1 MRLLRVVLSVAILFT
16 ATLLTSA
23 QGIAW
28 RTIADSERAIPG
40 RALPPQFDPHLYA
53 ARGEYQAF
61 QIVIPAGVEV
71 TDAVCSDLTSG
82 QSHKIPASNVTFYRE
97 HYVNIDAPS
106 PDRHGGNRSLGAGSY
121 PDPLIPFRDP
131 KSGKPLSG
139 NLRAVPF
146 RAEGN
151 TMLTLWIDVFVPRD
165 APAAEYRANVML
177 TSDKG
182 KFGIPWT
189 LTVWNF
195 DLPLK
200 PTLKSSFAFWNAPTR
215 ADTEELLRHRLMP
228 QHIAASPSASLDRA
242 LEKDYGLTMTDA
254 GYWSGADNSHCS
266 MKPAPAVKDLM
277 NTVAQHDP
285 GIWLFNYTAD
295 EVGKCRN
302 LYPQIA
308 AWGSNL
314 HEAHIK
320 NLVVMGPVPGLFDSV
335 DIWVVL
341 PMQFENPADIAAAR
355 AHGNEIWSYN
365 ALVQDGYSPKWLIDY
380 DTIGYRLQA
389 GFLSE
394 SLGLTGLLYWRIDRW
409 DNDPWTHINN
419 EGVFSSGNYPGDGLL
434 VYPGAPVGMPDA
446 IVPSIR
452 LQQLRE
458 GEQDFE
464 YVELLKHL
472 GRGDWALERIRTVA
486 KDWNNWSK
494 NGAAVEAVR
503 RELGTEI
510 DRLSPARK

>member
-1 MRLLRVVLSVAILFT
+1 MRLSSVVLSV
-16 ATLLTSA
+16 
-23 QGIAW
+23 
-28 RTIADSERAIPG
+28 TIADYERAIPG
-40 RALPPQFDPHLYA
+40 RPLPAQIDPHLYA

-61 QIVIPAGVEV
+61 QITIPAGVEV

-97 HYVNIDAPS
+97 HYVNVDAPS
-106 PDRHGGNRSLGAGSY
+106 PDRHGGNRSLGAASY

-131 KSGKPLSG
+131 KSGKPLSK
-139 NLRAVPF
+139 NYQEP
-146 RAEGN
+146 
-151 TMLTLWIDVFVPRD
+151 MPTLWVDVFVPRD
-165 APAAEYRANVML
+165 ALVGEYKANVML

-182 KFGIPWT
+182 KFGVPWT

-195 DLPLK
+195 ELPLK

-228 QHIAASPSASLDRA
+228 QHIAASPSASLDRD
-242 LEKDYGLTMTDA
+242 LEKNYGLTMTDA

-266 MKPAPAVKDLM
+266 MKPAPAIKDLM
-277 NTVAQHDP
+277 TTVAQHDP

-320 NLVVMGPVPGLFDSV
+320 NLVVMGPLPGLFDSV

-341 PMQFENPADIAAAR
+341 PMQFENPADINAAR

-365 ALVQDGYSPKWLIDY
+365 ALVQDNYSPKWLIDY

-389 GFLSE
+389 GFLSQ

-409 DNDPWTHINN
+409 DNDPWTHVNN

-486 KDWNNWSK
+486 KDWTNWSK

-510 DRLSPARK
+510 DRLSSVTRSK